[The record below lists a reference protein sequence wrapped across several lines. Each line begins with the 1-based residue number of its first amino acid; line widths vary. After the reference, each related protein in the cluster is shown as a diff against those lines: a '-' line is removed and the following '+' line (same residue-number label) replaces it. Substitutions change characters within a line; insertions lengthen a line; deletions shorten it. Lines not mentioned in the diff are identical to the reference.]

1 MAVYLLWWEHIS
13 CLIEGLIA
21 SRRLTQGM
29 NMFSASPAGIASGR
43 HAPKQT
49 EPFEKHRVLGVQED
63 TQEEINTLHL
73 GKKSCS
79 TGISTGSILKDE
91 LRVANVWTK
100 WACNDMANASSSQA
114 VGWRVSKKALAV
126 SFANLRVQELLSVR
140 NGSWQRS
147 CLPQCAFTLH
157 CTHGERL
164 AMLVGH
170 ACWP

>member
-1 MAVYLLWWEHIS
+1 
-13 CLIEGLIA
+13 
-21 SRRLTQGM
+21 
-29 NMFSASPAGIASGR
+29 MFSASPAGIASGR

-63 TQEEINTLHL
+63 TQEEINTLHW

-100 WACNDMANASSSQA
+100 CSSQA
-114 VGWRVSKKALAV
+114 VGWRVSRKAHAV

-140 NGSWQRS
+140 NGS
-147 CLPQCAFTLH
+147 
-157 CTHGERL
+157 
-164 AMLVGH
+164 
-170 ACWP
+170 